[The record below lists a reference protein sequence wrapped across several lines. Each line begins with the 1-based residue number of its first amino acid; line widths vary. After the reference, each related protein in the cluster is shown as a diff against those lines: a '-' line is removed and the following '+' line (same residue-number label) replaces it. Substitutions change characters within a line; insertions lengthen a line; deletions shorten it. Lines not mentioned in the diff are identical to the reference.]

1 MFDTL
6 AIAWDW
12 IASLPHLGWYLSL
25 AWGGYLL
32 LLAGWI
38 VLQKREPA
46 ATLSW
51 VLSLA
56 ALPFIGF
63 FIYYLLG
70 PQRIRRQRLK
80 RLRSRAALE
89 DSLPPLDAN
98 DDNADLARLAR
109 ATTGFAPT
117 RSASVQL
124 LVGGART
131 FDALLEAI
139 EGAEHHV
146 HLEYYIFEPDRT
158 GTLVRDA
165 LATRAAAGVRVR
177 LLLDTVGSGR
187 LSNRFLAPLRAAGAE
202 IAWFHPFRLRWI
214 RSPRL
219 NLRNHRKLA
228 IIDGRVAFTGGI
240 NITDEENERLRR
252 DAYHD
257 LHLRLEGSV
266 VRWLQVAFLEDWSYA
281 AKVALRD
288 EKFWP
293 PIEPPGTI
301 PTLVLPSGPDS
312 PWEAIHRLH
321 IEAITKADTR
331 VWLVTPYFVPA
342 EAARY
347 ALTSAALRGVDVR
360 LLVPRRGDSRIVSA
374 AARSYYDEL
383 LAAGVK
389 VFEYQPRMLHS
400 KALLVDAE
408 TVLIGSA
415 NFDNRSFRL
424 NFELSLLLRDAELA
438 AELEGVFLTDLREA
452 REIPPDRRRGP
463 LLQQLAEACARLL
476 SPLL

>member
-1 MFDTL
+1 MLEASATYWDRIA
-6 AIAWDW
+6 AI
-12 IASLPHLGWYLSL
+12 PHLGVYLSVT
-25 AWGGYLL
+25 WTVYLL

-56 ALPFIGF
+56 ALPVVGF
-63 FIYYLLG
+63 VIYYFLG

-80 RLRSRAALE
+80 RARARAALE
-89 DSLPPLDAN
+89 GSLPRPQDHG
-98 DDNADLARLAR
+98 DSADMARLAA
-109 ATTGFAPT
+109 ATTGFPPT
-117 RSASVQL
+117 RSADVRL
-124 LVGGART
+124 LIGGARC

-139 EGAEHHV
+139 AAAEGHV
-146 HLEYYIFEPDRT
+146 HLEYYILDPDQT
-158 GTLVRDA
+158 GTLLRDA
-165 LATRAAAGVRVR
+165 LVERARAGVRVR
-177 LLLDTVGSGR
+177 LLLDTLGSSR
-187 LSNRFLAPLRAAGAE
+187 LSARFLAPLRAAGVE

-219 NLRNHRKLA
+219 NLRNHRKIA
-228 IIDGRVAFTGGI
+228 VIDGRIGFTGGI
-240 NITDEENERLRR
+240 NITDSENERLHKT
-252 DAYHD
+252 AYHD
-257 LHLRLEGSV
+257 LHLRVEGAV
-266 VRWLQVAFLEDWSYA
+266 VRSLQATFLEDWSYTTRI
-281 AKVALRD
+281 ALRD
-288 EKFWP
+288 EKLWP
-293 PIEPPGTI
+293 EFEAGSI

-312 PWEAIHRLH
+312 AWESIHRLH

-331 VWLVTPYFVPA
+331 IWLITPYFVPT

-360 LLVPRRGDSRIVSA
+360 VLVPRRSDSLVVSA

-383 LAAGVK
+383 LAAGIR

-400 KALLVDAE
+400 KLLLVDNA

-424 NFELSLLLRDAELA
+424 NFELSLLLRCAPLA
-438 AELEGVFLTDLREA
+438 AELEAVFLTDLREA
-452 REIPPDRRRGP
+452 REIAANRPPPALPRR
-463 LLQQLAEACARLL
+463 LAEACARLL